1 LYKEQLGLQ
10 YGEQREDRESH
21 EEQFW
26 VVQVRMQA
34 VNWEE
39 KGYETHYI
47 LEIKIDSFFF
57 YLGDSSS
64 LPSSWDY
71 RCVTPL
77 PDFLDFS
84 NLLITLVID

>member
-39 KGYETHYI
+39 KGI
-47 LEIKIDSFFF
+47 
-57 YLGDSSS
+57 
-64 LPSSWDY
+64 
-71 RCVTPL
+71 
-77 PDFLDFS
+77 
-84 NLLITLVID
+84 